1 MRLIHGW
8 CGLKTV
14 RESHDCLSW
23 RDVLLTSKRSK
34 ASALCCGKSKQL
46 QNKPLFGGER
56 HCKAV
61 CLGPGVRGSSV
72 CSGNCYFSLRFND
85 HFPGEPGL
93 AEFIGAKDHGGGDE
107 IRCAKLQSTRR
118 HQQTNTQLFMPRPHR
133 TEALSDDAPLTSD
146 VCLSRISGLS
156 REQRGLGRLKLAH
169 R

>member
-1 MRLIHGW
+1 MTPNLGMRLIHGW

-46 QNKPLFGGER
+46 QNKPLFGGEK

-85 HFPGEPGL
+85 HFPGEPAL
-93 AEFIGAKDHGGGDE
+93 AEFIGAKDHGSGDE
-107 IRCAKLQSTRR
+107 IRRAKLQSNR
-118 HQQTNTQLFMPRPHR
+118 HHQTNQDPTCLQAGYPSWHPPRCQS
-133 TEALSDDAPLTSD
+133 TE
-146 VCLSRISGLS
+146 R
-156 REQRGLGRLKLAH
+156 KLRH
-169 R
+169 